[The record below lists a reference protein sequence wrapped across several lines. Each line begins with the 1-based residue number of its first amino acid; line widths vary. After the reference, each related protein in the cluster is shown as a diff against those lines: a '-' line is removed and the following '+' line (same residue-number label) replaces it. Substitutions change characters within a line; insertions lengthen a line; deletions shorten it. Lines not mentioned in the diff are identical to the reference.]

1 MFCFNR
7 RGGEGEEREL
17 VTGREGERWEEK
29 QQSGTVPS
37 AFIPP
42 LADAVNKG
50 GVDWFI
56 WEGRCSAKRKTS

>member
-7 RGGEGEEREL
+7 GGGEGEERES
-17 VTGREGERWEEK
+17 VTGREEERWEEK
-29 QQSGTVPS
+29 QQNGTVPS

-50 GVDWFI
+50 GADWFI
-56 WEGRCSAKRKTS
+56 WEGCYAAEWITS

>member
-1 MFCFNR
+1 MT
-7 RGGEGEEREL
+7 GHEE
-17 VTGREGERWEEK
+17 ERWEEK
-29 QQSGTVPS
+29 QQNGTVPS

-50 GVDWFI
+50 GVDWLI

>member
-7 RGGEGEEREL
+7 GGGEGEEREL

-42 LADAVNKG
+42 LADAVNKS

-56 WEGRCSAKRKTS
+56 WGGRCSAKRKTS